1 MSTINKI
8 RSVTARIGVEIR
20 ILIFYLGVH
29 LTSPIKLLS
38 LISISGFVIWSLLS
52 VEDFTFKIPA
62 VIFAVVVTVAF
73 FAYVIHLMFPPSKR
87 VEILVDAYGNN
98 PRIIPF
104 IAKRIEKSLKNVI
117 KFIEKQPKEDYIKSV
132 IAGRDSNALEKLQ
145 GEFLKP
151 RTTRRL
157 TDGIEKKGNYLNALI
172 GGVSESF
179 RIPRESVEELI
190 NTKVDVSQKTSKGI
204 VSSYDDIKACIEKLT
219 GIIKAQPSV
228 HDIDVS
234 NYLEKRVKERVEDI
248 RKKKES
254 LLFQI
259 RWLEE
264 LDKRRGSIPRL
275 LEVIKETSTGKAV
288 SKLSKLLYE
297 EAKDEED
304 ILWLVLFANSRKGFP
319 IGKLLGLKSAET
331 ANPFDKT
338 LEWYGD
344 PISKNLNHEKNFFK
358 YFDLQRD
365 KALDTL
371 WDKFISW
378 NESRNGKEKL
388 DFAQPIAIGLASGY
402 SAALR
407 RILKGI
413 CDYVLKYLFSIDA
426 KLEGDL
432 NKNIISKKLKD
443 NFEIGGFPL
452 SDNAKVTK
460 EKENEWVITEEKSIS
475 KPPKKRWKIF
485 LNYIKKE
492 TVQVVNQKSQKFIV
506 RKEDGKLN
514 IYAQDIKKLHI
525 ILISEA
531 PGGDEEVLRAE
542 LKADY
547 PGLRCDI
554 MPIDV
559 IKEKEME
566 RQINSIFVGIEG
578 INKQGDI
585 VHPRGGSDV
594 IKKMKKYKADV
605 YAFGESY
612 KVLDFTEAEI
622 DYTKLSLSRSENI
635 DYLVTDHGVH
645 KRDGHTWKIGEN
657 LGENGKD
664 NLDCCV
670 HYWEDESGIR
680 HKSKK
685 IHKML

>member
-8 RSVTARIGVEIR
+8 QSVTARIGIKIR
-20 ILIFYLGVH
+20 IGIFYLGVH
-29 LTSPIKLLS
+29 LTPPIKLLS
-38 LISISGFVIWSLLS
+38 LISISGLVIWHML
-52 VEDFTFKIPA
+52 VGNFIFKTQA

-98 PRIIPF
+98 QRIIPF
-104 IAKRIEKSLKNVI
+104 IAKRIEKCLKNVI
-117 KFIEKQPKEDYIKSV
+117 KFIEKQPNIEKQPKKDDIKNV
-132 IAGRDSNALEKLQ
+132 IAGRDRNALEKLQ

-151 RTTRRL
+151 RSTRRL

-190 NTKVDVSQKTSKGI
+190 NTKVDVSQNISKGI
-204 VSSYDDIKACIEKLT
+204 VSSYDEIKAYIERLT
-219 GIIKAQPSV
+219 GIIKGPPGE
-228 HDIDVS
+228 HDREVR

-259 RWLEE
+259 KWLEE
-264 LDKRRGSIPRL
+264 LDKRRESIPRL

-288 SKLSKLLYE
+288 SKLSKLLLE
-297 EAKDEED
+297 EAKNEED
-304 ILWLVLFANSRKGFP
+304 ILWLVRFANSRKGFP
-319 IGKLLGLKSAET
+319 ISELLGLKSEET
-331 ANPFDKT
+331 SNPFDKT
-338 LEWYGD
+338 LEWYGG
-344 PISKNLNHEKNFFK
+344 PISGNLKDEKDFFE
-358 YFDLQRD
+358 YFDWQRD
-365 KALDTL
+365 KALNSL

-388 DFAQPIAIGLASGY
+388 NFAQPIAIGLASGY

-426 KLEGDL
+426 ELEDDL

-443 NFEIGGFPL
+443 NFERKDFPL
-452 SDNAKVTK
+452 SDNAVVTK

-475 KPPKKRWKIF
+475 KPPKKRWKIS

-492 TVQVVNQKSQKFIV
+492 TVQVVNQKSQKFTV

-514 IYAQDIKKLHI
+514 IYVQDIKKLHI

-585 VHPRGGSDV
+585 VHPRGGSNV
-594 IKKMKKYKADV
+594 IRKIKEYEADV

-612 KVLDFTEAEI
+612 KVLDFTEADI

-635 DYLVTDHGVH
+635 DYVVTDHGVH
-645 KRDGHTWKIGEN
+645 EREGNKWKIGEK
-657 LGENGKD
+657 LED

-670 HYWEDESGIR
+670 HYWR
-680 HKSKK
+680 R
-685 IHKML
+685 MLNLT

>member
-1 MSTINKI
+1 
-8 RSVTARIGVEIR
+8 
-20 ILIFYLGVH
+20 
-29 LTSPIKLLS
+29 
-38 LISISGFVIWSLLS
+38 VIWHIFVS
-52 VEDFTFKIPA
+52 DYIHKNQI

-73 FAYVIHLMFPPSKR
+73 FAYIVHLMFPPSKR

-98 PRIIPF
+98 HRIIPF
-104 IAKRIEKSLKNVI
+104 IAKRIEKCLKNVI
-117 KFIEKQPKEDYIKSV
+117 KFIEKQPKKDVIKNV
-132 IAGRDSNALEKLQ
+132 IAGRDENALEKLQ

-190 NTKVDVSQKTSKGI
+190 NTKVDVSQNISKGI
-204 VSSYDDIKACIEKLT
+204 VSSYDEVKGSIERLT
-219 GIIKAQPSV
+219 GIKRPLGEREIKYWDYIEES
-228 HDIDVS
+228 I
-234 NYLEKRVKERVEDI
+234 NEKLEDI
-248 RKKKES
+248 RKKEES
-254 LLFQI
+254 LKFQI
-259 RWLEE
+259 EWIKE
-264 LDKRRGSIPRL
+264 LDKRRESIPRL

-288 SKLSKLLYE
+288 SKLSKLLLE
-297 EAKDEED
+297 EAKNEED
-304 ILWLVLFANSRKGFP
+304 ILWLIRFANSRKGIP
-319 IGKLLGLKSAET
+319 IGELLGLKRAET
-331 ANPFDKT
+331 ANSSNNA
-338 LEWYGD
+338 LEWYKK
-344 PISKNLNHEKNFFK
+344 PINLNREKGFFRD
-358 YFDLQRD
+358 FDDWRRN
-365 KALDTL
+365 KALKTL

-378 NESRNGKEKL
+378 NELRDKNEKL

-413 CDYVLKYLFSIDA
+413 CEHV
-426 KLEGDL
+426 
-432 NKNIISKKLKD
+432 
-443 NFEIGGFPL
+443 
-452 SDNAKVTK
+452 
-460 EKENEWVITEEKSIS
+460 
-475 KPPKKRWKIF
+475 
-485 LNYIKKE
+485 
-492 TVQVVNQKSQKFIV
+492 
-506 RKEDGKLN
+506 
-514 IYAQDIKKLHI
+514 QDIKKLHI

-594 IKKMKKYKADV
+594 IKKMKKYEADV

-612 KVLDFTEAEI
+612 KVLDLTEADI

-635 DYLVTDHGVH
+635 DYVVTDHGVH
-645 KRDGHTWKIGEN
+645 KREENKWKLEKVVEDKLLFSWDSVPGTDNEKLRRFLKDDFDIEWVESAEIHKSDDTTISISMNGKSAEIKMDEKKEKAILKIRDGRIHYLKIRTEN
-657 LGENGKD
+657 DKLNIYKAKIVEEALKD
-664 NLDCCV
+664 NLGCCAQHWKNV
-670 HYWEDESGIR
+670 LGI
-680 HKSKK
+680 
-685 IHKML
+685 